1 VLTPLDFLKEG
12 KQEEFPGFGAVSP
25 NADERIKKTPLAY

>member
-1 VLTPLDFLKEG
+1 LTPLDFLKEG